1 VDGALS
7 SFIPRPP
14 GAPSAHTIKVCCF
27 PTRQLAAVRAAAK
40 DVQGLAELIDVD
52 ISPDSFAPWPF
63 EYSGLIGH
71 AQKWYEIVGWGLV
84 PADDATLQWLMSRGQ
99 EDAAAWIKSMGL
111 EGLPGATGAA
121 AAAANGA
128 SAAAN
133 GATVVFGAAAAEAGA
148 NGYANGAA
156 AAANGPTAAAAKAA
170 APATAVL
177 PPERG

>member
-14 GAPSAHTIKVCCF
+14 AAASAHTIKVCCF

-40 DVQGLAELIDVD
+40 DVKGLAELIDVD

-99 EDAAAWIKSMGL
+99 QDAAAWVKSMGL

-121 AAAANGA
+121 ATDGA

-133 GATVVFGAAAAEAGA
+133 GASAS
-148 NGYANGAA
+148 
-156 AAANGPTAAAAKAA
+156 AKAA
-170 APATAVL
+170 TPAATAVL